1 MGGFLARAA
10 YELELEDIRVQWQG
24 ATATTKPEPELQT
37 WLCSRALHALKFFTF
52 HVSTPSSD
60 VSTTLEAAFFA
71 CSSSNSLPIMSTA
84 GVLSATE
91 VRLPNPTYSQF
102 VKELPV
108 LPDEVSTEAKRMV
121 TTLQSRGM
129 IKDIGWP
136 DVLQELRKRPLPEAE
151 MIACLKWW
159 IGLHKQ
165 GVGVTPN
172 LPLIRTDLLM
182 NTTILVSGASSEGIL
197 PLKAVQTFLNMRKMG
212 RFVPDGAPL
221 PKDLLPLSVSKNFEP
236 MDLLSSFPWRELSI
250 LEWLQHIINPDVT
263 KADVQHDITNSA
275 PWAERVFMVLAR
287 AWPCLSKADQNDICV
302 LFNHKACIP
311 TSAGL
316 KLPNESYLQNANV
329 FKDLPVVTLPSRT
342 VIKAPLEKVFIAIG
356 VRKHVE
362 LQIVFDRWATSSM
375 YKVIS

>member
-1 MGGFLARAA
+1 
-10 YELELEDIRVQWQG
+10 
-24 ATATTKPEPELQT
+24 
-37 WLCSRALHALKFFTF
+37 
-52 HVSTPSSD
+52 
-60 VSTTLEAAFFA
+60 
-71 CSSSNSLPIMSTA
+71 MSTA

-91 VRLPNPTYSQF
+91 VRLPNPTFSEF

-108 LPDEVSTEAKRMV
+108 LPDEVLTEANRMV

-129 IKDIGWP
+129 IKDVRWP
-136 DVLQELRKRPLPEAE
+136 DVLQELRKRPLSEAE
-151 MIACLKWW
+151 MTACLRWW

-172 LPLIRTDLLM
+172 LLRIRTDLLM
-182 NTTILVSGASSEGIL
+182 NATILVLGASSEGIL
-197 PLKAVQTFLNMRKMG
+197 PLKTVETFLNMRNMG
-212 RFVPDGAPL
+212 SFVPMNDGAPL
-221 PKDLLPLSVSKNFEP
+221 PKHLLPLSVSKNFDP

-287 AWPCLSKADQNDICV
+287 AWPSLSKADQNDICV
-302 LFNHKACIP
+302 LFNYKACIP

-375 YKVIS
+375 YKVIC